1 MSDSDSQISSEN
13 ATSDEEFEAP
23 ALVGTVVADRYRVE
37 ALLGAGAMGAVFR
50 AEHVHMQ
57 KAVALKV
64 LHSTMSQN
72 PEVVRR
78 FEREAVAAAR
88 IEHPNVATAT
98 DFGRLEDG
106 SFYLVLE
113 YIDGKS
119 LGGLMEETGAM
130 EAARACHIAIQ
141 IAAALAAAH
150 AAGVVHRDLKPENV
164 MLPDSERSGDIVK
177 VLDFGMAKMQASSDA
192 RETKLTQHG
201 AVYGTPA
208 YMAPEQAAGHEVDHR
223 ADLYALGLMMYE
235 MLLGRGPFQA
245 DQVMALL
252 VQQMTEKPAALP
264 SSVPRQISRLV
275 MSLLEK
281 KPERR
286 PQTADDVVARLAE
299 ILGMPAPGPHGSA
312 LGLPAPPPITRT
324 GVRPGSMAAIV
335 TEQVAEQV
343 AKVGPAIEAAV
354 EASGPA
360 VSYLKQS
367 MTVKGMTF
375 PRWVPAAGVL
385 GFVVVLLVLMASGD
399 EEETDGARASGP
411 AGTPGSQQAAAET
424 PAEKDPDPP
433 DAELAKVIEAASTGS
448 DSALYAL
455 EQRDDD
461 ERSLTEWM
469 GLTQA
474 RLMRKKLDSALVAYK
489 AAIKMD
495 ASMRED
501 KRTLGILR
509 HLADS
514 EHHAKAVLDF
524 AADELG
530 PMGADMLFDVWAKT
544 SLKTQATTRAYE
556 LLTTSSVE
564 KQYSPALAIAMD
576 LRAAESCQ
584 DILKLLARVEKE
596 GDERSMTR
604 LRQMRK
610 TDGCGKS
617 KRDDCYPCLREGTA
631 LSTAYQAAAMRAS
644 EHFEL
649 PRRFR
654 FKN

>member
-1 MSDSDSQISSEN
+1 LEG

-72 PEVVRR
+72 QEVVRR

-88 IEHPNVATAT
+88 IEHPNVAAAT
-98 DFGRLEDG
+98 DFGRLKDG

-113 YIDGKS
+113 YIDGQS
-119 LGGLMEETGAM
+119 LGGLMEEVGAM
-130 EAARACHIAIQ
+130 EAQRACRIAIQ

-164 MLPDSERSGDIVK
+164 MLPHAEHPGDIVK
-177 VLDFGMAKMQASSDA
+177 VLDFGMAKMQASSDV

-223 ADLYALGLMMYE
+223 ADLYALGLMLYE
-235 MLLGRGPFQA
+235 MLLGKGPFQS

-252 VQQMTEKPAALP
+252 VMQMTERPAPLP
-264 SSVPRQISRLV
+264 SSVPRQVSRLV

-286 PQTADDVVARLAE
+286 PQTAEEVLNRLAE

-312 LGLPAPPPITRT
+312 LGLPAPAPITRT

-335 TEQVAEQV
+335 SEQVAEQV

-354 EASGPA
+354 EASAPA
-360 VSYLKQS
+360 VSFLKQP
-367 MTVKGMTF
+367 MTLKGFTF
-375 PRWVPAAGVL
+375 PRWVPAAGLL
-385 GFVVVLLVLMASGD
+385 GFVVVLFVLMASGD
-399 EEETDGARASGP
+399 DVEVQSEGATNSLGKP
-411 AGTPGSQQAAAET
+411 ASQQSSAKT
-424 PAEKDPDPP
+424 PADKDPDPP
-433 DAELAKVIEAASTGS
+433 DAALAKVIEAASTGS

-455 EQRDDD
+455 EQREDE

-469 GLTQA
+469 GLAQA
-474 RLMRKKLDSALVAYK
+474 RLMRKKVEPALSAYK
-489 AAIKMD
+489 SAIKMD

-501 KRTLGILR
+501 TRTLGVLR
-509 HLADS
+509 QLADS
-514 EHHAKAVLDF
+514 EHHAEAVLDF
-524 AADELG
+524 AAEELG
-530 PMGADMLFDVWAKT
+530 PLGADLLFDVWAKT
-544 SLKTQATTRAYE
+544 SLKTRATTHAYE
-556 LLTTSSVE
+556 LLTSSKVE
-564 KQYSPALAIAMD
+564 KNYSRALAIAMD
-576 LRAAESCQ
+576 LRDVEECQ
-584 DILKLLARVEKE
+584 DILKLLARVENE

-604 LRQMRK
+604 LRKMKK

-617 KRDDCYPCLREGTA
+617 KRDDCYPCLREGSA
-631 LSTAYQAAAMRAS
+631 LSDAYQAAGMRSS

-649 PRRFR
+649 PRRWR